1 MRLNSYIMKKMRSE
15 YVLRK
20 QPIISERKNTK
31 DDASLCWTQ
40 KEVDATDKN
49 TKDNVSNIK

>member
-1 MRLNSYIMKKMRSE
+1 MKKTRSE

-31 DDASLCWTQ
+31 DEASLDWTQ
-40 KEVDATDKN
+40 EEADATDKK